1 MNCHRCI
8 LEESDPELY
17 DTKGNQAGV
26 FLKDGASW
34 CKKHYSLSLEELQAK
49 MEAYIRTMQA
59 SLE

>member
-34 CKKHYSLSLEELQAK
+34 CKKHYNLNLEEVQAA
-49 MEAYIRTMQA
+49 MVAMISNM
-59 SLE
+59 